1 MVVTVEHCIYCFD
14 VLAAHFEGR
23 ESIPPEFDDNEYPL
37 FVTWNLKKHGSYRL
51 RGCIGNFDAMP
62 LHSGLKQY
70 ALTSALHDRRFN
82 PITRKELPLLS
93 CAVSLLTNFEK
104 AKNYLDWDV
113 GTHGIWIEFEDDSG
127 RRRTATYL
135 PDVIPEQG
143 WDKIEAIDSLLRKGG
158 FHGRITSSVRES
170 IRLKRYQSSK
180 LEVTYDEYAAY
191 LEENDIDQYPSE
203 IQLSQK

>member
-1 MVVTVEHCIYCFD
+1 MYRQLRCYATTFWLKAIRSYQVGNLSTKLDHLFP
-14 VLAAHFEGR
+14 LKLR
-23 ESIPPEFDDNEYPL
+23 LTPPATY
-37 FVTWNLKKHGSYRL
+37 
-51 RGCIGNFDAMP
+51 
-62 LHSGLKQY
+62 
-70 ALTSALHDRRFN
+70 SALHDRRFN

-158 FHGRITSSVRES
+158 FHGRITPSVRES

-180 LEVTYDEYAAY
+180 LEVTYDEYATY
-191 LEENDIDQYPSE
+191 LEENNTEQYPSE
-203 IQLSQK
+203 IQMSKK

>member
-1 MVVTVEHCIYCFD
+1 MDHLFPLKLRLT
-14 VLAAHFEGR
+14 
-23 ESIPPEFDDNEYPL
+23 PPA
-37 FVTWNLKKHGSYRL
+37 TH
-51 RGCIGNFDAMP
+51 
-62 LHSGLKQY
+62 
-70 ALTSALHDRRFN
+70 SALHDRRFN

-203 IQLSQK
+203 IQLSKK